1 MLGQYQVGIMQG
13 RLLPKYQ
20 GRYQAHPKGY
30 WQEEFDLASE
40 AGLDLIE
47 FIIDFPDAQGN
58 PLMSPE
64 GLTEIRN
71 ISQTSG
77 VQVKSICA
85 DYFMGA
91 PLHSTNPETAEKS
104 QAILGQLLKNA
115 ASIGVTDIVIPCVD
129 KAKLSSDEEKERFV
143 RNIQPPAREA
153 EKLGIHLALET
164 DLTPNSFLDLLD
176 SLDSKCFTINYDTG
190 NSASLGYNPE
200 EEFAAYGN
208 RISKIHIKDRP
219 LGGTSVPLGQG
230 NADLKK
236 SMDIITGSDFCGPLI
251 FESYRDDEGRAIFKK
266 QFDWFKNITC
276 Y

>member
-47 FIIDFPDAQGN
+47 FIIDFPDARGN

-77 VQVKSICA
+77 VQIKSICA

-115 ASIGVTDIVIPCVD
+115 ASI
-129 KAKLSSDEEKERFV
+129 FV
-143 RNIQPPAREA
+143 
-153 EKLGIHLALET
+153 
-164 DLTPNSFLDLLD
+164 S
-176 SLDSKCFTINYDTG
+176 
-190 NSASLGYNPE
+190 
-200 EEFAAYGN
+200 
-208 RISKIHIKDRP
+208 
-219 LGGTSVPLGQG
+219 
-230 NADLKK
+230 
-236 SMDIITGSDFCGPLI
+236 
-251 FESYRDDEGRAIFKK
+251 
-266 QFDWFKNITC
+266 
-276 Y
+276 

>member
-1 MLGQYQVGIMQG
+1 MLGPYHVGIMQG

-30 WQEEFDLASE
+30 WQKEFDLASE

-58 PLMSPE
+58 PLMNPE

-71 ISQTSG
+71 ITQASG

-104 QAILGQLLKNA
+104 QGVLNKLLGNA

-129 KAKLSSDEEKERFV
+129 KAKLTNDEEKERFV
-143 RNIQPPAREA
+143 RNIRPSARKA

-164 DLTPNSFLDLLD
+164 DLAPDSFLDLLG
-176 SLDSKCFTINYDTG
+176 SLDAKCFTINYDTG

-236 SMDIITGSDFCGPLI
+236 SMDIIAGSDFCGPLI

-266 QFDWFKNITC
+266 QFDWFKNITG